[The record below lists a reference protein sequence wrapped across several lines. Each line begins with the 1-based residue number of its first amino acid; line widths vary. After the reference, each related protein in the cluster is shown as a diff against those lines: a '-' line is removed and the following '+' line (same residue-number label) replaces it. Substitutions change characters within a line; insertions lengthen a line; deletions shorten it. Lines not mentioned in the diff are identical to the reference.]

1 MLIRKVQVN
10 FQIARQQLT
19 IEGLPESVGKIL
31 GTPEG
36 FKDGAFEGTPD
47 GAPDGAPEEEG
58 TCDGL
63 MVGETVGTYDII
75 RYNEQREEQTYHMRR
90 AHK

>member
-36 FKDGAFEGTPD
+36 FKDGALEGTP
-47 GAPDGAPEEEG
+47 EG
-58 TCDGL
+58 ECVV
-63 MVGETVGTYDII
+63 VGETVGTYDII
-75 RYNEQREEQTYHMRR
+75 
-90 AHK
+90 

>member
-36 FKDGAFEGTPD
+36 FKDGAFDSEG
-47 GAPDGAPEEEG
+47 E
-58 TCDGL
+58 CDGL
-63 MVGETVGTYDII
+63 VVGETVGTYDII
-75 RYNEQREEQTYHMRR
+75 
-90 AHK
+90 

>member
-36 FKDGAFEGTPD
+36 FKDGALEGTP
-47 GAPDGAPEEEG
+47 EG
-58 TCDGL
+58 ECDGL
-63 MVGETVGTYDII
+63 VVGETVGTYDII
-75 RYNEQREEQTYHMRR
+75 
-90 AHK
+90 